1 MKILL
6 FIFTFLLININTGM
20 ISPMKSL
27 THENLYEILVKYEVK
42 YPDIAFA
49 QALLETGNLTS
60 KLCKT
65 QNNLFGMKV
74 PYRRET
80 TAIGKNKNGYAKYSS
95 WHDSVEDY
103 LLFQKFVMR
112 KKDMTKEEYMS
123 YIGKHYASD
132 KKYLIKIKQK
142 IKEYKLL
149 FI

>member
-6 FIFTFLLININTGM
+6 LIMGLFFIVPLKNGTINKN
-20 ISPMKSL
+20 L
-27 THENLYEILVKYEVK
+27 NHENLYNIILEYDVK

-49 QALLETGNLTS
+49 QALLESGNFTS

-65 QNNLFGMKV
+65 QNNLFGMKM

-80 TAIGKNKNGYAKYSS
+80 TAIGKNKSGYAKYSS

-112 KKDMTKEEYMS
+112 KKNMTRDEYMS
-123 YIGKHYASD
+123 YIGKHYAAD
-132 KKYLIKIKQK
+132 KKYLTKIKQK
-142 IKEYKLL
+142 IKEYKTL